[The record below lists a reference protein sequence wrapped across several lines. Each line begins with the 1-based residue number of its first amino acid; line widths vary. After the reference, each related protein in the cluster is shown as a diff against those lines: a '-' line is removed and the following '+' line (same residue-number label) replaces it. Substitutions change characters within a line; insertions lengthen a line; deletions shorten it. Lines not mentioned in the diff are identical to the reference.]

1 MDASLILD
9 ATIAVLLVATI
20 AYAVVLN
27 RKLGALRDAKG
38 EMEGLVARF
47 AESTDKAG
55 SGIESLREEA
65 KRSGETLQGKL
76 DAARGL
82 ADDLGF
88 LIEKGSG
95 LAERLDGALGVARA
109 KAAAGGASGP
119 TQGGRGRAQGASA
132 GPGGTEVKPAGS
144 AGGSGE
150 GTRALAPGDGP
161 APASDAKDLSAAES
175 ELLKALQGMR

>member
-1 MDASLILD
+1 MDTNLILD

-27 RKLGALRDAKG
+27 RKLGALRDAKS
-38 EMEGLVARF
+38 EMEGLVDRF
-47 AESTDKAG
+47 AESMDKAG
-55 SGIESLREEA
+55 SGIESLKTEV
-65 KRSGETLQGKL
+65 KRSSEALQGKL

-95 LAERLDGALGVARA
+95 LAERLDVALGVARA
-109 KAAAGGASGP
+109 ERASVTP
-119 TQGGRGRAQGASA
+119 AR
-132 GPGGTEVKPAGS
+132 TEIKPSGS
-144 AGGSGE
+144 ASDSAE
-150 GTRALAPGDGP
+150 GTHAVAAVEGS
-161 APASDAKDLSAAES
+161 APAADAKNLSEAES

>member
-1 MDASLILD
+1 MSPAMDTSLILD
-9 ATIAVLLVATI
+9 AAIAVLLVATI

-27 RKLGALRDAKG
+27 RKLGALRDAKT
-38 EMEGLVARF
+38 EMEGLLARF
-47 AESTDKAG
+47 VESTDKAG
-55 SGIESLREEA
+55 SGIESLKAEA
-65 KRSGETLQGKL
+65 KRSGERLQAKL

-95 LAERLDGALGVARA
+95 LADRLDGALGVARA
-109 KAAAGGASGP
+109 ERVTVKPAGA
-119 TQGGRGRAQGASA
+119 
-132 GPGGTEVKPAGS
+132 EIKPAGS

-150 GTRALAPGDGP
+150 ETRAAAPVEGS
-161 APASDAKDLSAAES
+161 APAAEPKDLSETES